1 MTRTEIINRALAA
14 VASSRLKR
22 ERDSERRKQIFG
34 RIDLSAPLPKLSRG
48 VQLTLNLD
56 SGRSRSEPKRTKSH

>member
-14 VASSRLKR
+14 VADSRLKR

-34 RIDLSAPLPKLSRG
+34 RIDLTAPLPKLSRG
-48 VQLTLNLD
+48 VQLNLD
-56 SGRSRSEPKRTKSH
+56 LEGGRKRSELTRTKSH

>member
-14 VASSRLKR
+14 VADSRLKR

-34 RIDLSAPLPKLSRG
+34 RIDLTTPLPKLSRG
-48 VQLTLNLD
+48 VQLNLNLEG
-56 SGRSRSEPKRTKSH
+56 GRKRSELTKTKSH

>member
-14 VASSRLKR
+14 VADSRLKR

-34 RIDLSAPLPKLSRG
+34 RIDMSAPLPKLSRG
-48 VQLTLNLD
+48 IQLSLNLD
-56 SGRSRSEPKRTKSH
+56 DGRKQTELKRARSH

>member
-14 VASSRLKR
+14 VADSRLKR

-48 VQLTLNLD
+48 VQLNLNLD
-56 SGRSRSEPKRTKSH
+56 GGRKRAEPTRAKSH

>member
-14 VASSRLKR
+14 VADSRLKR

-34 RIDLSAPLPKLSRG
+34 RIDLTAPLPKLSRG
-48 VQLTLNLD
+48 VQLNLNLEG
-56 SGRSRSEPKRTKSH
+56 GRKRPELTRTKSH

>member
-14 VASSRLKR
+14 VADSRLKR

-34 RIDLSAPLPKLSRG
+34 RIDLTAPLPKLSRG
-48 VQLTLNLD
+48 VQLSLNLD
-56 SGRSRSEPKRTKSH
+56 GGRKQFDLKRVKSH

>member
-56 SGRSRSEPKRTKSH
+56 SGRNRSELKRTKSH